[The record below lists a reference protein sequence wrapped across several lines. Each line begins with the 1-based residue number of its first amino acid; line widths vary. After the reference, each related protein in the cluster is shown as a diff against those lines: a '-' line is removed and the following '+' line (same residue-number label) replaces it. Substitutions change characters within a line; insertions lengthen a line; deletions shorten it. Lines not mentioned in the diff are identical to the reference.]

1 MNDQNVY
8 PDTDVLQN
16 KFDVRDHE
24 KLERLE
30 RMLTGRRLLEL
41 FTSPVEGKFDLQH
54 LQKIHHYIFQDIYEW
69 SGQLRTVNI
78 TKENH
83 FALHTVMVPY
93 FEEHVT
99 KPLQEQGFLEGVSG
113 RAELAQH
120 MAIYFDH
127 VNAAHPFREG
137 NGRAQ
142 REFFRT
148 LALKHGY
155 QLDWSKSSQ
164 EEMIESSKQ
173 ALARMDPSGL
183 EDILYRCMYKV

>member
-1 MNDQNVY
+1 MNDKYVY

-16 KFDVRDHE
+16 KFDVKDQD

-30 RMLTGRRLLEL
+30 RMLSGRRLLEL
-41 FTSPVEGKFDLQH
+41 FKDPLEGQFDLNH
-54 LQKIHHYIFQDIYEW
+54 LQNIHRYIFQDIYEW
-69 SGQLRTVNI
+69 AGELRTVNI
-78 TKENH
+78 TKGNH
-83 FALHTVMVPY
+83 FALHNVMVPY

-99 KPLQEQGFLEGVSG
+99 VPLHEEKLLEGVSG
-113 RAELAQH
+113 KSDLAQR

-148 LALKHGY
+148 LALRHGF
-155 QLDWSKSSQ
+155 QLDWSKASQ

-173 ALARMDPSGL
+173 ALAKMDPTGL
-183 EDILYRCMYKV
+183 EEILYRCMYRV